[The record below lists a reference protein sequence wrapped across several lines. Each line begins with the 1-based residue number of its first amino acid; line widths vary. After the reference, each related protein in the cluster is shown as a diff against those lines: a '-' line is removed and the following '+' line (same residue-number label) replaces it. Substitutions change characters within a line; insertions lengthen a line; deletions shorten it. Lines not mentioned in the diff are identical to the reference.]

1 MSSLPMKS
9 GNPVLSEDVFA
20 QWAAADRRA
29 TVMTVEGTAGKAL
42 ILFMILV
49 ATAAISWNQ
58 ALAGSSATS
67 ILMYGGLIG
76 GLVLAFA
83 TVFKPTWS
91 PVTAPLYAA
100 CEGLFLGAISSFFNQ
115 RYQGIVIEAV
125 GLTFG
130 VMFMMLAIYVTRL
143 IRVTPQLTAAIFA
156 ATGAVCLVYLATWI
170 LGFFGISIPY
180 IHQNGLIGIGFSLV
194 VVGIA
199 AFNLLLD
206 FDMIERGA
214 ASEAP
219 KFMEWYGAFGLMV
232 TLIWLYLEILRLL
245 SKLRSR

>member
-9 GNPVLSEDVFA
+9 GNPVLSEDVFS

-29 TVMTVEGTAGKAL
+29 TVMTIEGTAGKAL
-42 ILFMILV
+42 ILLAILV
-49 ATAAISWNQ
+49 GTAAIAWNQ
-58 ALAGSSATS
+58 AHEASPATPF
-67 ILMYGGLIG
+67 LMFGGLIG
-76 GLVLAFA
+76 GLILALV
-83 TVFKPTWS
+83 TTFKPTWS
-91 PVTAPLYAA
+91 PVTAPMYAA
-100 CEGLFLGAISSFFNQ
+100 CEGLVLGSISAFFNAK
-115 RYQGIVIEAV
+115 YQGIVAEAV

-130 VMFMMLAIYVTRL
+130 VMFLMLAIYVTRL
-143 IRVTPQLTAAIFA
+143 IRVTPKLAAAIMA

-170 LGFFGISIPY
+170 LGFFGVAIPY
-180 IHQNGLIGIGFSLV
+180 IHQGGAIGIGFSLF

-232 TLIWLYLEILRLL
+232 TLVWLYLEILRLL
-245 SKLRSR
+245 SKLRDR

>member
-9 GNPVLSEDVFA
+9 SNPVLSEDVFA
-20 QWAAADRRA
+20 HWAAADRRA

-42 ILFMILV
+42 ILLMILV
-49 ATAAISWNQ
+49 ATAAVAWNQ
-58 ALAGSSATS
+58 ALEGSRITP
-67 ILMYGGLIG
+67 ILMFGGLIG
-76 GLVLAFA
+76 GLILAFA
-83 TVFKPTWS
+83 TAFKPTWS

-100 CEGLFLGAISSFFNQ
+100 CEGLVLGAISAFFNQ
-115 RYQGIVIEAV
+115 KYQGIVIEAV

-130 VMFMMLAIYVTRL
+130 VMFIMLAIYVTRL
-143 IRVTPQLTAAIFA
+143 IRVTPQLTAAIVA
-156 ATGAVCLVYLATWI
+156 ATGAVFLVYLATWI
-170 LGFFGISIPY
+170 LGMFGMSVPY
-180 IHQNGLIGIGFSLV
+180 IHQSGAIGIGFSVV

-214 ASEAP
+214 AAEAP

-232 TLIWLYLEILRLL
+232 TLVWLYMQILRLL
-245 SKLRSR
+245 SKLRER

>member
-1 MSSLPMKS
+1 MKS
-9 GNPVLSEDVFA
+9 GNPVLSEDVFS

-29 TVMTVEGTAGKAL
+29 TVMTIEGTAGKAL
-42 ILFMILV
+42 ILLMILI
-49 ATAAISWNQ
+49 ATAAIAWNQ
-58 ALAGSSATS
+58 ALSGSGTTT
-67 ILMYGGLIG
+67 ILMFGGLIG
-76 GLVLAFA
+76 GLVLAIA
-83 TVFKPTWS
+83 TVIKPAWS

-100 CEGLFLGAISSFFNQ
+100 CEGLLLGAISSLFNQ
-115 RYQGIVIEAV
+115 RYQGIVAEAV

-130 VMFMMLAIYVTRL
+130 VTFVMLAIYVTRL
-143 IRVTPQLTAAIFA
+143 IRVTPKLTVAIMA

-170 LGFFGISIPY
+170 LGFFGLAVPY
-180 IHQNGLIGIGFSLV
+180 IHQGGMIGIGFSVV

-214 ASEAP
+214 AAEAP

-232 TLIWLYLEILRLL
+232 TLVWLYLEILRLL
-245 SKLRSR
+245 RKFADQR